1 MRHQIKGYQ
10 LNRDTQSRRALF
22 KNLITALVEHGSI
35 KTTYPKAKA
44 IQAQV
49 DKLLTQAKHGQLH
62 DRRLI
67 DRVVNQRHTVNRLV
81 HQLAPATGNRSSG
94 FTRIVK
100 IGTRQ
105 GDAALMARLEL
116 VDALPITSS
125 TAKKAK
131 TIRPKKVTPTTAK
144 VGLPLRPAAPVIKP
158 QVVVKPGLIR
168 QKSGER

>member
-1 MRHQIKGYQ
+1 MRHHIQGYQ
-10 LNRDTQSRRALF
+10 LNRDSQSRRALF

-35 KTTYPKAKA
+35 RTTYSKAKA

-49 DKLLTQAKHGQLH
+49 DKLFTQAKSGQLH

-67 DRVVNQRHTVNRLV
+67 DRVVNRRHTVNRFI

-94 FTRIVK
+94 FTRLVK

-116 VDALPITSS
+116 VDALPTPPPV
-125 TAKKAK
+125 AKKPRP
-131 TIRPKKVTPTTAK
+131 IRPKKAAPTK
-144 VGLPLRPAAPVIKP
+144 VSLPLRPAIPVVKP